1 MRVKTVYILSK
12 EEYKELKEEEYYGC
26 SSLEQYCRETSIEDP
41 DLIINAETQIL
52 IE

>member
-12 EEYKELKEEEYYGC
+12 EEYEELKKEEYWGC
-26 SSLEQYCRETSIEDP
+26 NSLEQYCRETSVEDP
-41 DLIINAETQIL
+41 DLIINAETQIV